1 MPHDHDHDGLE
12 EKGVRVG
19 ARTPPPSLLWR
30 WGQRE
35 SVNELDKRDKHGVL
49 AYHHRY
55 LHITFGLATAMMWG
69 KAANGQAGSRPFDL

>member
-1 MPHDHDHDGLE
+1 
-12 EKGVRVG
+12 
-19 ARTPPPSLLWR
+19 LLWR